1 MRAVTCRAGFVLILT
16 LLMSGRAIAQD
27 VSEPWVEEVE
37 IGVPQYFAVLV
48 TSADASAKW
57 YSKVFDLQELERS
70 EADDGSWEIINL
82 KNERLFVEI
91 IRDPR
96 AQEVDRAVGLRKV
109 GFYVPDVRRIAD
121 RVERATGER
130 PQVLDFARFGVRIIQ
145 IRDPDGTLI
154 QLSSPLES
162 REQLSRSHPIGSRS
176 TIDTGSRADY
186 DDGCLIHVSYVPFR
200 RHAWRTR

>member
-1 MRAVTCRAGFVLILT
+1 MRAFTCRAGLVLIPT
-16 LLMSGRAIAQD
+16 LVMSGAAIAQEL
-27 VSEPWVEEVE
+27 SEPWVEEAE

-48 TSADASAKW
+48 TAADASAEW
-57 YSKVFDLQELERS
+57 YSKVFGLQELERS

-96 AQEVDRAVGLRKV
+96 AQEVDRALGIRKV
-109 GFYVPDVRRIAD
+109 GFYVPDVRAVAD

-145 IRDPDGTLI
+145 VRDPDGTLI

-162 REQLSRSHPIGSRS
+162 QQ
-176 TIDTGSRADY
+176 
-186 DDGCLIHVSYVPFR
+186 
-200 RHAWRTR
+200 